1 MSKFLRTSRLSY
13 IFAAYFIAILCFFI
27 FRVLNVLVFCFSTE
41 NLDVHLDWQMFKAF
55 VVGWRFDTVI
65 SAYILALPLIFVAVG
80 DVASIKNK
88 IYYRVI
94 HIFVCL
100 CFSVSFFLCAADI
113 PYFNYFFTRL
123 NAMALT
129 WIDSLDFVVN
139 MIVQEPSYFIYLFLF
154 LIFTAAYDW
163 IMSKV
168 YRKTLLSE
176 RTVASLTPTVIVSIV
191 LVFLCFLGMR
201 GRLALKSPIRVGTA
215 YFSNNPFL
223 NQIGLNPVFT
233 FIKSVEEKNKEKNKK
248 VSLIDLNT
256 AMRIVAEELSIP
268 VEEAKSSVHLAE
280 GTNVVLIIMESMSA
294 DKVGYFNEESNLT
307 PCLDGIIRQ
316 SLSYDNAYTAGIH
329 TYNGV
334 YSTLFSHPAIL
345 SQHSMNK
352 VLIPTMDGLPNVLKD
367 KGYQT
372 LYFTTHD
379 EQFDNIAGFL
389 YANGIERIISQKD
402 YPVSQVKSTLGVPDH
417 VMYEKAIKILN
428 SLSSDKPFFVCLMS
442 SSDHGP
448 YVLPEDID
456 FRPHSNGI
464 KNQIV
469 EYADWAI
476 GRFMEDA
483 KKTDWYNNTV
493 FVFVAD
499 HGYAKPGSKY
509 EMPLSYHHTPML
521 FFSPSQIKP
530 ESVGS
535 FALQIDLGPT
545 LLSMLFEDYQ
555 NNTLGIDLQREKR
568 PYAYFSADD
577 KIGVLSENYFYVY
590 HTNGME
596 NLYRLTD
603 DNANNCMEEQK
614 HLADEM
620 RDYAFSMIQY
630 SQYMLEQKQKRK
642 SSNTGSIE

>member
-1 MSKFLRTSRLSY
+1 MRKFIRTSRLSY

-27 FRVLNVLVFCFSTE
+27 FRVLNVMVFCFSTE
-41 NLDVHLDWQMFKAF
+41 DQDVHLDWQLFKAF
-55 VVGWRFDTVI
+55 VLGWRFDTVV

-80 DVASIKNK
+80 DIANIKNK
-88 IYYRVI
+88 VYYRVI

-123 NAMALT
+123 NVMALT
-129 WIDSLDFVVN
+129 WIDSLNFVVN
-139 MIVQEPSYFIYLFLF
+139 MIVQEPSYFVYLFLF
-154 LIFTAAYDW
+154 LIFTVAYDW
-163 IMSKV
+163 IMSKI

-176 RTVASLTPTVIVSIV
+176 RTVVSFTPTVIVSIV

-256 AMRIVAEELSIP
+256 ARRIVAGELSTPID
-268 VEEAKSSVHLAE
+268 ETKSSVHLAE

-294 DKVGYFNEESNLT
+294 DKVGYFNEKSDLT

-372 LYFTTHD
+372 L
-379 EQFDNIAGFL
+379 
-389 YANGIERIISQKD
+389 
-402 YPVSQVKSTLGVPDH
+402 
-417 VMYEKAIKILN
+417 
-428 SLSSDKPFFVCLMS
+428 
-442 SSDHGP
+442 
-448 YVLPEDID
+448 
-456 FRPHSNGI
+456 
-464 KNQIV
+464 
-469 EYADWAI
+469 
-476 GRFMEDA
+476 
-483 KKTDWYNNTV
+483 
-493 FVFVAD
+493 
-499 HGYAKPGSKY
+499 
-509 EMPLSYHHTPML
+509 
-521 FFSPSQIKP
+521 
-530 ESVGS
+530 
-535 FALQIDLGPT
+535 
-545 LLSMLFEDYQ
+545 
-555 NNTLGIDLQREKR
+555 
-568 PYAYFSADD
+568 
-577 KIGVLSENYFYVY
+577 
-590 HTNGME
+590 
-596 NLYRLTD
+596 
-603 DNANNCMEEQK
+603 
-614 HLADEM
+614 
-620 RDYAFSMIQY
+620 
-630 SQYMLEQKQKRK
+630 
-642 SSNTGSIE
+642 